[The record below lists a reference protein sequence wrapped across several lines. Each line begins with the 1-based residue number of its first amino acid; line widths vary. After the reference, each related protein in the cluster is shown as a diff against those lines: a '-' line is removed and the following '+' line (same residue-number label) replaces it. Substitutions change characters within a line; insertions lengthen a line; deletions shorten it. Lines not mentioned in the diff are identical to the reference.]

1 MTIFDTALFSMLAV
15 FFTFKGALLV
25 AAAVL
30 LAHGLA
36 EQIRRSKATA
46 GVKHAA
52 LKLHS

>member
-15 FFTFKGALLV
+15 FFTFKGVLLA

-36 EQIRRSKATA
+36 EQIRRKRATA
-46 GVKHAA
+46 GIKRST